1 MKVED
6 WKLLNIAALA
16 LVGFL
21 MTFLIL
27 FTLYHQLQEV
37 FPSFWEYLKEPSNWT
52 YAGVIATSAMVIVV
66 VTPLILGAIFFC
78 KSKQSAKRML

>member
-16 LVGFL
+16 LVGVL

-52 YAGVIATSAMVIVV
+52 YAGVIATSSIFIVV
-66 VTPLILGAIFFC
+66 VTPFILGAIFIC
-78 KSKQSAKRML
+78 KARVQAR